1 MISVLNSL
9 LNLILSGFEAILSGI
24 GDIAV
29 SSVKGSRKE
38 QYNADFIPV
47 GKVLFSNETGFCLTG
62 NRSLTVKDSYSNAV
76 VFGGSGSGKSSVV
89 LIPSILKM
97 ANSSNVIHDPS
108 GELYQQ
114 TSGALKEKGY
124 LVKALNYANPEYS
137 ENYNPLERVK
147 TVSDI
152 KKISKLLVHTSLGG
166 NAKDPFWNNTSETLL
181 TVFLRYILFHTE
193 KQYHSLYNVLHLLN
207 AFSGTPQKVDK
218 LFVEAKDDELLDS
231 YKAFI
236 AYDNKML
243 MSIVA
248 TARTSLALF
257 ADPNV
262 AQVTSKDSIDFESFR
277 KEKTVLFINNNVSDM
292 KYYSVISSIFFEQFF
307 AATMQQLPTK
317 NDLPIFFLLDE
328 ASSLYLSILPT
339 AISNIRKYNAGVLQ
353 IYQSQHQLFDL
364 YGIPQGRNIVAN
376 SFAKVYMP
384 GQPLETCRELELL
397 LGKFQYVDD
406 NNHEKT
412 RSLLSLDEIRILKES
427 IILCG
432 NMPPIKSKLIPFY
445 EQRELNRLATLPPYT
460 VPVQDYEEELQTI
473 DVNPKPKPKPK
484 TDEAGDAEVETA
496 GEKIPDE
503 KTKNDNSK
511 GVILQPAVSQT
522 EKKEQE

>member
-1 MISVLNSL
+1 MINILNSL
-9 LNLILSGFEAILSGI
+9 LNLILSGFEAILTGL

-29 SSVKGSRKE
+29 SSVKGNRKE
-38 QYNADFIPV
+38 QYNADFIPAN
-47 GKVLFSNETGFCLTG
+47 KILFSTEAGFCLTG
-62 NRSLTVKDSYSNAV
+62 NRSLTNKDSYSNAV

-97 ANSSNVIHDPS
+97 TQSSSIVHDPS
-108 GELYQQ
+108 GELYHQ

-124 LVKALNYANPEYS
+124 TVKALNYANPDYS
-137 ENYNPLERVK
+137 ENYNPLQRVK

-152 KKISKLLVHTSLGG
+152 KKISRMLVHTSLGG
-166 NAKDPFWNNTSETLL
+166 NAKDPFWNNTAETLL
-181 TVFLRYILFHTE
+181 TVFIRYILFHTE
-193 KQYHSLYNVLHLLN
+193 KQYHTLYNVLHLLN
-207 AFSGTPQKVDK
+207 AFSATPQKVDK
-218 LFVEAKDDELLDS
+218 LFVTAKDDELLDS

-243 MSIVA
+243 MSVVA
-248 TARTSLALF
+248 TSRTALALF

-262 AQVTSKDSIDFESFR
+262 AKVTSKDSIDFESFR

-292 KYYSVISSIFFEQFF
+292 KYYAVLSSIFFEQFF
-307 AATMQQLPTK
+307 AATMQKLPTK
-317 NDLPIFFLLDE
+317 NDLSIFFLLDE
-328 ASSLYLSILPT
+328 ASSLFLSILPT
-339 AISNIRKYNAGVLQ
+339 AISNIRKYNAGILQ

-364 YGIPQGRNIVAN
+364 YGIPQGRNIIAN

-432 NMPPIKSKLIPFY
+432 NMPPIKSKLLPFY
-445 EQRELNRLATLPPYT
+445 EQRELKRLASLPPYN

-473 DVNPKPKPKPK
+473 DLNPKPKPKPK
-484 TDEAGDAEVETA
+484 KEDADDAEVVNEEEVSTEKETMNS
-496 GEKIPDE
+496 
-503 KTKNDNSK
+503 KNDIIALPEST
-511 GVILQPAVSQT
+511 ST
-522 EKKEQE
+522 EKKEPE